1 MFWRTTMNLF
11 SSLTVFVL
19 TFLDFGSPKFIK
31 FEENFEY
38 LYRLNT
44 HVDFKD
50 VGNFHIEAKVSII

>member
-1 MFWRTTMNLF
+1 MNLF